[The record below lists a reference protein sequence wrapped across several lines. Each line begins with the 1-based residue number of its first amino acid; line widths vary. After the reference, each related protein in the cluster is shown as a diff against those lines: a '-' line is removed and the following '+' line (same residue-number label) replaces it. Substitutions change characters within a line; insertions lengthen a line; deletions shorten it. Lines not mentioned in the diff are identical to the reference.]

1 MEPAVPAEFGPIPVW
16 LVLIKVLGVFVLLVL
31 IVLFTIWFERRVV
44 ARMQLRV
51 GPNRAGPFG
60 LLQTLMDGFKLAFKE
75 EIWPRS
81 ADKVV
86 YYLAPILSAIAAFM
100 AFAVIPLGPEVSMF
114 GYRTPLQLAD
124 FPVAVPYVVAI
135 ASIGVYGIVLAGW
148 SSGSTYSLLGSLRSS
163 AQVISYE
170 VAMALS
176 FVAVFLFAGAMS
188 TSAIVDAQ
196 TRLWFIILLLPSF
209 MIYAVSMV
217 GETNRAPFDLP
228 EAESEL
234 TGGFHTEYSSLK
246 FAMFF
251 LGEYINMVTVSALA
265 VTLFM
270 GGWRAPWPISIWE
283 GANEG
288 YLPLLWFLLKV
299 LAFLF
304 VFVWLRGTLPR
315 MRYDQ
320 FMRFGWKFLIP
331 AAVLW
336 IFVVATV
343 RYLGNEYNWDL
354 TLVVAIFAVLLG
366 LFIAA
371 VVWFTGRDTAPAVE
385 PPKVVDPFAGGF
397 PVPPLPGQKL
407 AEPVRPPAAPVTVG
421 ASRDQ
426 ATTEEIENA

>member
-1 MEPAVPAEFGPIPVW
+1 VNEIAAPEVFGDIPLW
-16 LVLIKVLGVFVLLVL
+16 LTFVKALGVFVLLVL

-75 EIWPRS
+75 EIFPKS
-81 ADKVV
+81 ADRIV
-86 YYLAPILSAIAAFM
+86 YILAPLISATCAFL
-100 AFAVIPLGPEVSMF
+100 AFAVIPLGPTVSMF
-114 GYRTPLQLAD
+114 GYETPLQLAD
-124 FPVAVPYVVAI
+124 FPVAVLYVLAI

-148 SSGSTYSLLGSLRSS
+148 SSSSTYSLLGGLRSS

-170 VAMALS
+170 IAMSLS
-176 FVAVFLFAGAMS
+176 FIAVFLFAGSMS
-188 TSAIVDAQ
+188 TSQIVNAQ
-196 TRLWFIILLLPSF
+196 QKLWFIILLLPSF

-265 VTLFM
+265 TTLFL
-270 GGWRAPWPISIWE
+270 GGWRAPWPLSLWE

-288 YLPLLWFLLKV
+288 WWPLLWFISKV
-299 LAFLF
+299 LVFLF

-320 FMRFGWKFLIP
+320 FMAFGWKFLIP
-331 AAVLW
+331 ISFVWILVAA
-336 IFVVATV
+336 IG
-343 RYLGNEYNWDL
+343 RYVYGAGNTSLFAL
-354 TLVVAIFAVLLG
+354 TLAFIVLLG
-366 LFIAA
+366 LFIGLMS
-371 VVWFTGRDTAPAVE
+371 WLQGRRRPAPPERPAE
-385 PPKVVDPFAGGF
+385 VDAFAGGY
-397 PVPPLPGQKL
+397 PVPPLPGQSL
-407 AEPVRPPAAPVTVG
+407 APEQPLRARPHDDSKELTDA
-421 ASRDQ
+421 
-426 ATTEEIENA
+426 

>member
-1 MEPAVPAEFGPIPVW
+1 MNEAVPEVFPEIPLW
-16 LVLIKVLGVFVLLVL
+16 LNLVKALGVFVLLVL

-75 EIWPRS
+75 EIFPKA
-81 ADKVV
+81 ADRFV
-86 YYLAPILSAIAAFM
+86 YIIAPIITAICAFM
-100 AFAVIPLGPEVSMF
+100 AFAVIPLGPTVSMF
-114 GYRTPLQLAD
+114 GYQTPLQLAD
-124 FPVAVPYVVAI
+124 FPVAVLYILAI

-148 SSGSTYSLLGSLRSS
+148 SSSSTYSLLGGLRSS

-170 VAMALS
+170 IAMSLS
-176 FVAVFLFAGAMS
+176 FIAVFLFAGTMS
-188 TSAIVDAQ
+188 TSQIVNAQ
-196 TRLWFIILLLPSF
+196 TQLWFAILLMPSF

-246 FAMFF
+246 FALFF

-265 VTLFM
+265 TTLFL
-270 GGWRAPWPISIWE
+270 GGWRAPWPISLWE

-288 YLPLLWFLLKV
+288 WWPLLWFLGKV
-299 LAFLF
+299 LVFLF

-320 FMRFGWKFLIP
+320 FMAFGWKFLIP
-331 AAVLW
+331 VAFLW
-336 IFVVATV
+336 IFVAAFG
-343 RYLGNEYNWDL
+343 RYAYSSGNVSLWIIAL
-354 TLVVAIFAVLLG
+354 SFIILLG
-366 LFIAA
+366 VFIA
-371 VVWFTGRDTAPAVE
+371 VMSWLNGRKKPFVPE
-385 PPKVVDPFAGGF
+385 KPEVVDAFAGGY

-407 AEPVRPPAAPVTVG
+407 APE
-421 ASRDQ
+421 ASLV
-426 ATTEEIENA
+426 ASTTRGDDSKELSDA